1 MVTTPGQAATAGSP
15 VAAFA
20 ALADETRWAVLE
32 TLAGADLVAGSGGS
46 AVTGSPVA
54 DGGSDGD
61 SDGDS
66 GGGPAAVGG
75 PVAGDEGARGPAGLT
90 ASALAERLPVTRQAI
105 AKHLG
110 VLESAGLVESWTVG
124 RERRY
129 RALGAELTALGR
141 RLERIGD
148 AWEARLDR
156 IASIAEDLERG

>member
-1 MVTTPGQAATAGSP
+1 MVNATHGAAQGALQAGEGPQASASAAAPAPSP

-20 ALADETRWAVLE
+20 ALADETRWTVLE
-32 TLAGADLVAGSGGS
+32 ALADDDAVGSG
-46 AVTGSPVA
+46 
-54 DGGSDGD
+54 
-61 SDGDS
+61 
-66 GGGPAAVGG
+66 
-75 PVAGDEGARGPAGLT
+75 GLT

-110 VLESAGLVESWTVG
+110 VLEAAGLVESWTVG

-148 AWEARLDR
+148 AWEARLGR
-156 IASIAEDLERG
+156 IATIAEDLERG

>member
-1 MVTTPGQAATAGSP
+1 VVTGPSATAPTGSP
-15 VAAFA
+15 VVAFA

-32 TLAGADLVAGSGGS
+32 TLAA
-46 AVTGSPVA
+46 T
-54 DGGSDGD
+54 
-61 SDGDS
+61 
-66 GGGPAAVGG
+66 GPAGG
-75 PVAGDEGARGPAGLT
+75 DRANAGPAGLT

-148 AWEARLDR
+148 AWEARLGR

>member
-1 MVTTPGQAATAGSP
+1 VTPSP

-32 TLAGADLVAGSGGS
+32 ALAGADSVDGTASGT
-46 AVTGSPVA
+46 AA
-54 DGGSDGD
+54 D
-61 SDGDS
+61 
-66 GGGPAAVGG
+66 AASV
-75 PVAGDEGARGPAGLT
+75 GLT
-90 ASALAERLPVTRQAI
+90 ASALAARLPVTRQAI

-110 VLESAGLVESWTVG
+110 VLEAAGLVESRIVG

-148 AWEARLDR
+148 AWESRLGR
-156 IASIAEDLERG
+156 IASIAEDLDRG